1 MPTRI
6 LLAAVFIA
14 NNVGRIVQ
22 FLFKL
27 VCLNTLMSADIVAYL
42 FVL

>member
-14 NNVGRIVQ
+14 NNVGFVQ

-27 VCLNTLMSADIVAYL
+27 VCLNALRSADIVAYL